1 MTLIAYKK
9 ASLKYERLKEYEAGM
24 ALLGTEVKSLRAKHG
39 SLEGSRVIVRG
50 GEAFLVGAS
59 IPAFQVVNTK
69 DSYDPERPRRLL
81 LSKEQIR
88 ELADAEAKK
97 GLTVVPIEVYNK
109 EQKLKIRI
117 AIVRGKGKRD
127 RREDIKA
134 YDAKR
139 DAEREIRGKR

>member
-1 MTLIAYKK
+1 MTLISYKK
-9 ASLKYERLKEYEAGM
+9 ADLKYERLKEYEAGM
-24 ALLGTEVKSLRAKHG
+24 SLIGTEVKSLRAKHG
-39 SLEGSRVIVRG
+39 SLEGSRIIVRG

-59 IPAFQVVNTK
+59 IPAFQVVNVK
-69 DSYDPERPRRLL
+69 DGYDAERPRRLL
-81 LSKEQIR
+81 LSKEQIA
-88 ELADAEAKK
+88 EIADAESKK

-109 EQKLKIRI
+109 SQKLKLHI
-117 AIVRGKGKRD
+117 AIVRGKNKRD